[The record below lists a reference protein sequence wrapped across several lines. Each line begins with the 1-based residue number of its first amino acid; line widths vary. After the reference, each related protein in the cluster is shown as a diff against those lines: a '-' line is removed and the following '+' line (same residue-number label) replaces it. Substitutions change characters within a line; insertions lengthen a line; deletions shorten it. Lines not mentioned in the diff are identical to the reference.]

1 MSRVRVLVR
10 VVGGVNRDEMSRSG
24 LVNLG

>member
-10 VVGGVNRDEMSRSG
+10 VVGGVNSDEMSSSG